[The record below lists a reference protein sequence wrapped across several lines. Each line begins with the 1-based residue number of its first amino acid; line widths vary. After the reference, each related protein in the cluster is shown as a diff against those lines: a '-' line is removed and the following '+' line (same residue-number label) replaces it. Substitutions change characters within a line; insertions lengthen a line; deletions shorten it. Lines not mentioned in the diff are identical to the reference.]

1 MQAKESLIKI
11 VKKVVEE
18 RQEATIERTNSPAND
33 AVDVLLRDVNDG
45 GGSDKQSQPL
55 DFVSGKIVEMMI
67 PGEETM
73 PTAMTL
79 AVKFLSDNPVAL
91 AKLVVRIGIQTST
104 APTTRVC
111 VSKCILST
119 SSDRS
124 F

>member
-1 MQAKESLIKI
+1 MQAKERLIKI

-18 RQEATIERTNSPAND
+18 RQVAATTKRKKSSATSPVND
-33 AVDVLLRDVNDG
+33 VVDVLLRDVSD
-45 GGSDKQSQPL
+45 GSDSEKQSQPS

-91 AKLVVRIGIQTST
+91 AKLVVRI
-104 APTTRVC
+104 
-111 VSKCILST
+111 
-119 SSDRS
+119 
-124 F
+124 

>member
-1 MQAKESLIKI
+1 MQAKERLIKM

-18 RQEATIERTNSPAND
+18 RQVATTTASPAND
-33 AVDVLLRDVNDG
+33 VVDVLLRDVSDG
-45 GGSDKQSQPL
+45 GDPEKQSQPS

-91 AKLVVRIGIQTST
+91 AKLVVRKTFMYKLIQYNS
-104 APTTRVC
+104 AHVC
-111 VSKCILST
+111 V
-119 SSDRS
+119 
-124 F
+124 

>member
-1 MQAKESLIKI
+1 MQAKERLIKI

-18 RQEATIERTNSPAND
+18 RQMAATTERKKSSATSPVND
-33 AVDVLLRDVNDG
+33 VVDVLLRDVSDG
-45 GGSDKQSQPL
+45 GDSEKQSQPS

-91 AKLVVRIGIQTST
+91 AKLVVRI
-104 APTTRVC
+104 
-111 VSKCILST
+111 
-119 SSDRS
+119 
-124 F
+124 

>member
-1 MQAKESLIKI
+1 M

-18 RQEATIERTNSPAND
+18 RLVATTTTSPVND
-33 AVDVLLRDVNDG
+33 VVDVLLRDGCDG
-45 GGSDKQSQPL
+45 GDSEKQSQPS

-91 AKLVVRIGIQTST
+91 AKLVVSILCTTYLHNS
-104 APTTRVC
+104 TRVC
-111 VSKCILST
+111 FNANCRRLWTVRLDVCLV
-119 SSDRS
+119 RR